1 MGQCPKCHKNN
12 EEGLT
17 RCAFCQAILP
27 VKLGSESAV
36 RYERVPKTAQTTGM
50 SCPSCGA
57 LNPYTRLRCRQ
68 CNALLSGERQKSWRD
83 NLWVYVGAAV
93 MVALLVVA
101 LLKAL

>member
-17 RCAFCQAILP
+17 RCAFCKAILP

-36 RYERVPKTAQTTGM
+36 RYERVPKTAQTTGVN
-50 SCPSCGA
+50 CPSCGF
-57 LNPYTRLRCRQ
+57 LNPYTRLRCRS
-68 CNALLSGERQKSWRD
+68 CNALLSGEREKSWRD

-93 MVALLVVA
+93 MIALLVVV
-101 LLKAL
+101 LVKAL